1 MKHPAPDK
9 AIQEIIARLDLLEK
23 AVFGPGQRSNPK
35 KNGKGPTQ
43 KSLSAH
49 ILKLRDQGFFKEP
62 KTAHEVQ
69 VKLRPVYPCEL
80 DRVAMAL
87 LRLQRRKQ
95 LRKTSKMVGKKKQVA
110 YVW

>member
-1 MKHPAPDK
+1 MKHPAQDK
-9 AIQEIIARLDLLEK
+9 VIQEIIARLDHLEM
-23 AVFGPGQRSNPK
+23 AVLGHGQKTNPE
-35 KNGKGPTQ
+35 KNAKGSSRRGLP
-43 KSLSAH
+43 AH
-49 ILKLRDQGFFKEP
+49 ILKLRDQGFFKKP

-69 VKLRPVYPCEL
+69 AKLQLVYPCEL

-95 LRKTSKMVGKKKQVA
+95 LRKASKMVGKKKQVA